1 MKWRRKLKNADS
13 SRKSRAIQ
21 KREFDALKLEYSRSI
36 ETYDLHLRNIRK
48 THENEISALKQEM
61 KFQDSYIFMNVLS
74 WMNAI
79 QWVIA
84 F

>member
-36 ETYDLHLRNIRK
+36 ETTDLHLKIIEK
-48 THENEISALKQEM
+48 KHKAEISTLKQQM
-61 KFQDSYIFMNVLS
+61 KFQDNYIFMNVLS

-79 QWVIA
+79 QLGIYY
-84 F
+84 